1 MKKFKNRKELD
12 NYEKAW
18 SKNYALKNHLDWYD
32 VKFDWDGTI
41 TKKFVNHL
49 IEQGYN
55 LDDLLENDDKY
66 EICGHTNPDNKKQNR
81 ECKEENNGKI

>member
-12 NYEKAW
+12 NYEKEW
-18 SKNYALKNHLDWYD
+18 SNNYALENNLGWYD

-41 TKKFVNHL
+41 TKKFANHL

-66 EICGHTNPDNKKQNR
+66 EICGHTNSDNKK
-81 ECKEENNGKI
+81 